1 MRHMEGRK
9 KKTQSL
15 IVCGKQLC
23 PQDIDDYH
31 IHDQKGIQG
40 NKRLYRSFKKAQ
52 GNSFLEEAEVGSL
65 LVDIEMKK
73 RGGGKVRDKGA
84 QVSQRTEGCGWAPT
98 HVGAPAEL
106 CQ

>member
-1 MRHMEGRK
+1 MTKKEFKEIKDCIEVLRK
-9 KKTQSL
+9 PRGM
-15 IVCGKQLC
+15 V
-23 PQDIDDYH
+23 
-31 IHDQKGIQG
+31 
-40 NKRLYRSFKKAQ
+40 
-52 GNSFLEEAEVGSL
+52 SFLEEAEVGSL